1 MAKTVKPTIMEKL
14 LVKKRLRTKYPQM
27 YKPGWGKSKKPLTT
41 TRTKD
46 ITAQLKR
53 SGLSD
58 SDIAKLRG
66 KKKK

>member
-1 MAKTVKPTIMEKL
+1 MAKTVKPTVMEKL
-14 LVKKRLRTKYPQM
+14 LIKKRLQTKYPQM
-27 YKPGWGKSKKPLTT
+27 SKPGWGKTLTT

-46 ITAQLKR
+46 ITNQLKK

-66 KKKK
+66 KKK